1 MASTSYSCR
10 LERTTDLLKK
20 CGSPSGTPRVSQ
32 NCVLVGKSRF
42 WGKSHSGGSAYGP
55 DLPLE
60 ASRDS
65 RLFILPRVTFTPLR
79 NYPSTCCQS
88 NDSWHSNPPANR
100 PHQPGAN
107 NRANRSVSSRSNA
120 DVFSPKGSEF
130 HGRNVSPPGGSPPLK
145 RRKAPRSAVLAPE
158 RSVTF
163 QIPPPPLTHR
173 ERSLIVEATGDPE
186 IYLALYNR
194 LVKLKRYPSSPSGQS
209 SPPAPSPPFL
219 PASTRLLLLDL
230 HGNWKRQVAGVRRCG
245 TA

>member
-10 LERTTDLLKK
+10 LERTIDLQRKY
-20 CGSPSGTPRVSQ
+20 GSPTGTPWVSH
-32 NCVLVGKSRF
+32 NCVAVGNSRF
-42 WGKSHSGGSAYGP
+42 WGKSHPGGSAYGP

-65 RLFILPRVTFTPLR
+65 RLFILPRVAFTPLR
-79 NYPSTCCQS
+79 NHRSTCCQS
-88 NDSWHSNPPANR
+88 NDFWHSNPPANG
-100 PHQPGAN
+100 PHQPGVN
-107 NRANRSVSSRSNA
+107 NRANRSVFSRSYV

-130 HGRNVSPPGGSPPLK
+130 CGRNVSPPGGSPPPK

-186 IYLALYNR
+186 VYLALYNR
-194 LVKLKRYPSSPSGQS
+194 LVKLKRYTFFPSGQS

-219 PASTRLLLLDL
+219 PPSDVLD
-230 HGNWKRQVAGVRRCG
+230 R
-245 TA
+245 